1 MMDCFVEMAEQK
13 RRIQSIRGKEPMTQK
28 QTTLAEAIASV
39 ADGSI
44 VALGG
49 NTIHRAP
56 CAAVHE
62 LIRQGKRGLELIKT
76 AGAYDVDVL
85 VGAGVADKV
94 SAGFIGFENVFGLAP
109 HYRRA
114 AEQGRI
120 EVKEHACYTVITA
133 LRAAIQGVPFLPVAG
148 MLNSELMQARNFKT
162 VIDPYSGQELAAVQ
176 SIRPDVAI
184 LHVQEADEQGNGR
197 IYGSIYEDDL
207 MARAARRVILTCE
220 RLISSEETA
229 RIPELTTI
237 PGILVSHV
245 VVVPQGAH
253 PCSCGDLYDYDHDFL
268 ARYIEAASSP
278 ETFQVWLDEY
288 ILGKVASR

>member
-1 MMDCFVEMAEQK
+1 
-13 RRIQSIRGKEPMTQK
+13 MTHK
-28 QTTLAEAIASV
+28 QTTLADAVASI
-39 ADGSI
+39 ADGAI

-62 LIRQGKRGLELIKT
+62 LIRQHKQSLELVKT

-85 VGAGVADKV
+85 VGAGVANRV

-109 HYRRA
+109 QYRRA

-120 EVKEHACYTVITA
+120 QVKEHACYTVITG

-148 MLNSELMQARNFKT
+148 MLNSDLMQARQFKT
-162 VIDPYSGQELAAVQ
+162 VVDPYSGETLAAIQ
-176 SIRPDVAI
+176 AIRPDVAI
-184 LHVQEADEQGNGR
+184 IHVQEADAEGNGR
-197 IYGSIYEDDL
+197 IYGTVYEDDL

-229 RIPELTTI
+229 RMPELTVI
-237 PGILVSHV
+237 PGIQVSHV
-245 VVVPQGAH
+245 VEVPQGAH
-253 PCSCGDLYDYDHDFL
+253 PCSCGDLYGYDHDYL
-268 ARYIEAASSP
+268 ASYIEACSNADRY
-278 ETFQVWLDEY
+278 QVWLDEHIY
-288 ILGKVASR
+288 GKVAAR

>member
-1 MMDCFVEMAEQK
+1 
-13 RRIQSIRGKEPMTQK
+13 MTDK
-28 QTTLAEAIASV
+28 QATLQESIASI
-39 ADGSI
+39 ADGSV

-85 VGAGVADKV
+85 VGTGVADRV

-109 HYRRA
+109 QYRRA

-120 EVKEHACYTVITA
+120 QVKEHACYTVITG

-148 MLNSELMQARNFKT
+148 MLNSDLMQARGFKT

-176 SIRPDVAI
+176 AMRPDVAI
-184 LHVQEADEQGNGR
+184 LHVQEADAQGNGR
-197 IYGSIYEDDL
+197 IYGTLYEDEL
-207 MARAARRVILTCE
+207 MALAARRVILTCE
-220 RLISSEETA
+220 QLIDERETA
-229 RIPELTTI
+229 RVPELTKI
-237 PGILVSHV
+237 PGVQVSHV
-245 VVVPQGAH
+245 VLAPRGAH
-253 PCSCGDLYDYDHDFL
+253 PCSCGDLYDYDYDYL
-268 ARYIEAASSP
+268 ARYIEACESA
-278 ETFQVWLDEY
+278 ERYKAWLDEY
-288 ILGKVASR
+288 VLGKVASR

>member
-1 MMDCFVEMAEQK
+1 MK
-13 RRIQSIRGKEPMTQK
+13 QK

-39 ADGSI
+39 ADDSI

-56 CAAVHE
+56 CAAAHE
-62 LIRQGKRGLELIKT
+62 LIRQKKRRLELVKT

-85 VGAGVADKV
+85 VGTGVADRV

-109 HYRRA
+109 QYRRA

-133 LRAAIQGVPFLPVAG
+133 LRAAVQGVPFLPIAG
-148 MLNSELMQARNFKT
+148 MLDSDLMHARNFKMVT
-162 VIDPYSGQELAAVQ
+162 DPYSGEELAAVQ

-184 LHVQEADEQGNGR
+184 VHVQEADEQGNGR
-197 IYGSIYEDDL
+197 IYGSVYEDDL

-229 RIPELTTI
+229 RVPEHTTI
-237 PGILVSHV
+237 PGLVVSHV
-245 VVVPQGAH
+245 VVAPRGAH
-253 PCSCGDLYDYDHDFL
+253 PCSCGDFYEYDYDYL
-268 ARYIEAASSP
+268 QRYIDACSSP
-278 ETFQVWLDEY
+278 ERFQAWLDEN
-288 ILGKVASR
+288 IFRKVAAR

>member
-1 MMDCFVEMAEQK
+1 MAAA
-13 RRIQSIRGKEPMTQK
+13 K
-28 QTTLAEAIASV
+28 QTTLKEAIGTV

-62 LIRQGKRGLELIKT
+62 LIRQGKRKLELVKT

-85 VGAGVADKV
+85 VGTGVTDRV

-109 HYRRA
+109 QYRRA

-120 EVKEHACYTVITA
+120 QVKEHACYTVITA
-133 LRAAIQGVPFLPVAG
+133 LRAAVQGVPFLPIAG
-148 MLNSELMQARNFKT
+148 MLNSDLMEARNFKT
-162 VIDPYSGQELAAVQ
+162 VTDPYSGQELAAVQ

-184 LHVQEADEQGNGR
+184 IHVQEADEQGNGR
-197 IYGSIYEDDL
+197 VYGSVYEDDL

-229 RIPELTTI
+229 RMPELTTI

-245 VVVPQGAH
+245 VVVPKGAH
-253 PCSCGDLYDYDHDFL
+253 PCSCGDLYEYDYGYL
-268 ARYIEAASSP
+268 ERYIQACSSSEQYEA
-278 ETFQVWLDEY
+278 WLEEY